1 MAFFK
6 SGKDGTQTA
15 SMKDTINTATI
26 ITKGTTIVGDMVG
39 SDSIHIDGEIKG
51 SIKVNNLVVI
61 GKSGSVNGNIEA
73 QNIISSGMIDG
84 SVKCDEL
91 EVLEL
96 STVKKTINAR
106 KVLVIGKVQGDMVCE
121 DLIIEQKGLV
131 EDRIQAKN
139 VTVSGSLIGEVACE
153 LLSTK
158 QTGYVKG
165 SMFVNNISNEGGK
178 VEGSIGQY
186 KELISEKKDENIKK
200 ETQQNSEK
208 ATSKSNLDIE
218 KKK

>member
-6 SGKDGTQTA
+6 SNKDGTQTA
-15 SMKDTINTATI
+15 TMKDTINTATI
-26 ITKGTTIVGDMVG
+26 ITKGTSIVGDMVG
-39 SDSIHIDGEIKG
+39 SDSIHVDGEIKG

-61 GKSGSVNGNIEA
+61 GKSGSISGNIEA
-73 QNIISSGMIDG
+73 QNIISSGIIDG

-106 KVLVIGKVQGDMVCE
+106 KILVVGKVQGDMVCE

-131 EDRIQAKN
+131 ENRVQAKN

-186 KELISEKKDENIKK
+186 KELISKKEKKIDKEDIKK
-200 ETQQNSEK
+200 AELKQK
-208 ATSKSNLDIE
+208 
-218 KKK
+218 